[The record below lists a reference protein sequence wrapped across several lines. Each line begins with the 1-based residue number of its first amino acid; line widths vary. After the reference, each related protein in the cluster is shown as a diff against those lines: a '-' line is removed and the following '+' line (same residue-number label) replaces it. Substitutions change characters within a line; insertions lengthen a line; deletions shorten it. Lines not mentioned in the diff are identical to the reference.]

1 MSDTSLDSCG
11 SQNFC
16 FLKYSGMTLKPLK
29 TLLNLRVKLK
39 LNKISHPLIDDFT
52 RYLTRA
58 GFGIWQRQNCISQG
72 RNEGVS
78 LLTD

>member
-1 MSDTSLDSCG
+1 
-11 SQNFC
+11 
-16 FLKYSGMTLKPLK
+16 LK

-39 LNKISHPLIDDFT
+39 FNKNTHPMIDNFT

-78 LLTD
+78 RLTN

>member
-1 MSDTSLDSCG
+1 
-11 SQNFC
+11 
-16 FLKYSGMTLKPLK
+16 
-29 TLLNLRVKLK
+29 LRVKLK